1 MNKPVQIL
9 VIDASVGVRL
19 FSNEQGAEEVGR
31 FFDFA
36 AACPDLHLCV
46 TELFFVE
53 CANVFLKQARRGDY
67 PASSA
72 KKNQAA
78 LHALAFKPYSI
89 EPFCGEAPELA
100 ARYGLSAYDALYACL
115 AHFLKTTLV
124 TCDVRLIR
132 ALAGSAVSL
141 ADPVAALRLVDTRV

>member
-1 MNKPVQIL
+1 VESL

-19 FSNEQGAEEVGR
+19 FSNEQGAEEVAR
-31 FFDFA
+31 FFDCA
-36 AACPDLHLCV
+36 AACVDLRLCV
-46 TELFFVE
+46 PELFFVE

-67 PASSA
+67 STSAA

-78 LHALAFKPYSI
+78 LRALAFKPYPV
-89 EPFCGEAPELA
+89 EPFSSNALNLA

-132 ALAGSAVSL
+132 ALAGSAISL
-141 ADPVAALRLVDTRV
+141 SDPVAALRLFEPPA

>member
-1 MNKPVQIL
+1 MNKPVQSL

-19 FSNEQGAEEVGR
+19 FSNEDGAEEVAG
-31 FFDFA
+31 FFDCA
-36 AACPDLHLCV
+36 AACVDLRLCV
-46 TELFFVE
+46 PELFFVE

-67 PASSA
+67 SASAA

-78 LHALAFKPYSI
+78 LHALAFKPYPV
-89 EPFCGEAPELA
+89 EPFSSDALDLA

-132 ALAGSAVSL
+132 ALAGSAISL
-141 ADPVAALRLVDTRV
+141 SDPMAALRLVEPRA

>member
-1 MNKPVQIL
+1 MNKPVHSL
-9 VIDASVGVRL
+9 VIDASAGVRL
-19 FSNEQGAEEVGR
+19 FSNEQGAEEVAR

-36 AACPDLHLCV
+36 AACTDLHLCV
-46 TELFFVE
+46 PELFFVE
-53 CANVFLKQARRGDY
+53 CANVFLKQARRGDFS
-67 PASSA
+67 ASAA

-78 LHALAFKPYSI
+78 LLALAFKPYPV
-89 EPFCGEAPELA
+89 EPFSSDALDLA

-132 ALAGSAVSL
+132 ALAGSAISL
-141 ADPVAALRLVDTRV
+141 ADPVAALRLLETRI